1 MIGCGA
7 LGTVQAEALVR
18 AGVGQLTLVDRDF
31 VEASNLQRQFLF
43 EEQDA
48 IDAVP
53 KAVAARQRLQALNS
67 TVRIH
72 AEVADLEPR
81 NIEDLCR
88 GADLLLDGTD
98 NFETRYLIN
107 DYAVDTDTPWIYG
120 AAVGTY
126 GLSMTIVPGETAC
139 FRCIYPDPPAGVQP
153 TCDTA
158 GVLSAATMLVASVQ
172 TAEALKLLTGNKA
185 ALRRTIY
192 TADLWTN
199 NLREVPLPSADPDC
213 PACGRKELE
222 WLQGKHRAPVSLCGR
237 NAVQIHSERP
247 VNLPK
252 LAQALQPLGNVR
264 HNEYALRFWGGPYE
278 LTVFPD
284 GRAIVKGTTD
294 PGIARAV
301 CTRYLG

>member
-1 MIGCGA
+1 M
-7 LGTVQAEALVR
+7 GTLQAEALVR

-31 VEASNLQRQFLF
+31 VEASNLQRQFLY
-43 EEQDA
+43 EEQHA
-48 IDAVP
+48 IDSVP
-53 KAVAARQRLQALNS
+53 KAIAARQRLQALNS
-67 TVRIH
+67 TVCIH

-81 NIEDLCR
+81 NIHDLCR

-107 DYAVDTDTPWIYG
+107 DYAVETNTPWIYG

-139 FRCIYPDPPAGVQP
+139 LRCIYPDPPAGVQP
-153 TCDTA
+153 TCETA

-199 NLREVPLPSADPDC
+199 SMREVPMPSEDPDC

-247 VNLPK
+247 VNLQA
-252 LAQALQPLGNVR
+252 LALLLQPLGTVR
-264 HNEYALRFWGGPYE
+264 HNEYALRFWSGPYE

-284 GRAIVKGTTD
+284 GRSIVKGTTD